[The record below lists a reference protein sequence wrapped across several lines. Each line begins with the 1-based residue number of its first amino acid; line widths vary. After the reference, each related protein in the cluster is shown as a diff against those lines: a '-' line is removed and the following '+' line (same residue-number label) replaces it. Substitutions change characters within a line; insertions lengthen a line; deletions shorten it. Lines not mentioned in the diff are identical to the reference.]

1 MCNLT
6 NSIILIFVKYFFVP
20 IFHLACIFSSEIK
33 IDKETRN
40 IIDLEDFSILEFD
53 IWEIDVE
60 RERLI
65 VQHPILFTNTLVQL
79 EFAYNFDHQKTFE

>member
-6 NSIILIFVKYFFVP
+6 NSIILIFVKYFFVL

-53 IWEIDVE
+53 I
-60 RERLI
+60 
-65 VQHPILFTNTLVQL
+65 
-79 EFAYNFDHQKTFE
+79 